1 MKEKLFRF
9 KISLEKKSQC
19 LIPKDSKYTNIN
31 RSLMKIIKTNNAPEP
46 IGPYSQAIEHKG
58 TLYMSGQVA
67 INSESGKMDN
77 ADLQT
82 ETHRVMKN
90 MGAVLKAAGM
100 DYSNI
105 VKCTIFILDMNKFGE
120 VNSVYGSYFKSTFPA
135 RETVQVSALP
145 AGAQVEISAIAV
157 S

>member
-1 MKEKLFRF
+1 
-9 KISLEKKSQC
+9 
-19 LIPKDSKYTNIN
+19 
-31 RSLMKIIKTNNAPEP
+31 MKIIKTQNAPSP
-46 IGPYSQAIEHKG
+46 IGPYNQAVQHNG

-67 INSESGKMDN
+67 IDPKTGKMDN

-90 MGAVLKAAGM
+90 MGAVLEAAGM

-105 VKCTIFILDMNKFGE
+105 VKCSIFLLDMSRFSE
-120 VNSVYGSYFKSTFPA
+120 VNEVYGSYFKSNFPA

-157 S
+157 I

>member
-1 MKEKLFRF
+1 M
-9 KISLEKKSQC
+9 
-19 LIPKDSKYTNIN
+19 N
-31 RSLMKIIKTNNAPEP
+31 IIKTENAPAP
-46 IGPYSQAIEHKG
+46 IGPYNQAIKHND
-58 TLYMSGQVA
+58 TVYLSGQVA
-67 INSESGKMDN
+67 IDPTTGKMDN

-100 DYSNI
+100 DYANV
-105 VKCTIFILDMNKFGE
+105 VKCTIFILDMTRFSE
-120 VNSVYGSYFKSTFPA
+120 VNEVYGSYFNSNFPA

-157 S
+157 K

>member
-1 MKEKLFRF
+1 
-9 KISLEKKSQC
+9 
-19 LIPKDSKYTNIN
+19 
-31 RSLMKIIKTNNAPEP
+31 MKIIKTKNAPAP
-46 IGPYSQAIEHKG
+46 IGPYNQAVEHNG

-67 INSESGKMDN
+67 IDLETGKMDN

-90 MGAVLKAAGM
+90 MGAVLEAAGM

-105 VKCTIFILDMNKFGE
+105 VKCSIFLLDMSRFSE
-120 VNSVYGSYFKSTFPA
+120 VNEVYGSYFKSNFPA

-145 AGAQVEISAIAV
+145 AGATVEISAIAV
-157 S
+157 I